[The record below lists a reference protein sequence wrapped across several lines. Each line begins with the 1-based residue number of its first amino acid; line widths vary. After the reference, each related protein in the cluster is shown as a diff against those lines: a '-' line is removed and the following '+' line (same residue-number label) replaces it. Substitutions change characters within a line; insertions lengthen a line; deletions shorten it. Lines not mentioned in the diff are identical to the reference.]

1 GVPVLVGR
9 NRRLTGRAAC
19 GPGGTGILPV
29 KHSCPASRTSGS
41 GILPV
46 SRSCSGSYPDIRSNV
61 CVLDDSFQYWRLRK
75 DLELLLID
83 AAQPLARAHLFPR
96 GRQRE
101 PVSAARRAH
110 AAILTH
116 ADRASASEKEAQI
129 TLLLRH
135 NPSLRLAEARHRP
148 GSA

>member
-1 GVPVLVGR
+1 PQMLARALPDVPVLVGR

-19 GPGGTGILPV
+19 QEMG
-29 KHSCPASRTSGS
+29 A
-41 GILPV
+41 
-46 SRSCSGSYPDIRSNV
+46 NV

-96 GRQRE
+96 GRLRE

-116 ADRASASEKEAQI
+116 TDRAPRAAKEAQI
-129 TLLLRH
+129 ALLLRH
-135 NPSLRLAEARHRP
+135 NPSLRIAEARHRP
-148 GSA
+148 GSARPLAGGEAVPPAA